1 MSKQANLRLIG
12 GFVIGAIALGLFLVV
27 MVSSLDFWK
36 NRETFVLYF
45 SSSVNNL
52 NVGAPVKWKGVP
64 VGVVTDIRIR
74 WNQDHLSADVPVFVQ
89 IDLDRLSMDLADVE
103 VLRAEVLQGMRAQL
117 QVESLISGLLFIE
130 LNYVPE
136 AGEPRYVQIEQIYPE
151 IPTVPSQFEE
161 IGAMASSIAANLQSL
176 DLNAINDELVKVLN
190 RTNYILADLNLSET
204 SGAVREAANAVAVL
218 AGSPETYA
226 TLDAFRQAATNFAN
240 LSAKLDESAGP
251 ALADLRELT
260 VQANQTLSKVSQA
273 ADRLNMVI
281 SPDSVLIYNLEV
293 ALTELSAAA
302 RAAKELSEFL
312 ERNPRALLT
321 GRRPAD

>member
-12 GFVIGAIALGLFLVV
+12 GFVLGAIALALFLIVL
-27 MVSSLDFWK
+27 VSSLDFWK

-64 VGVVTDIRIR
+64 VGAVTDIRIR

-89 IDLDRLSMDLADVE
+89 IDLDRLSIDLADAE
-103 VLRAEVLQGMRAQL
+103 VLRAEVRQGMRAKL
-117 QVESLISGLLFIE
+117 QIESLISGLLFVE
-130 LNYVPE
+130 LNYVPD
-136 AGEPRYVQIEQIYPE
+136 AGAPRYVQIDQVYPE

-161 IGAMASSIAANLQSL
+161 IGEMASSIAANLQSL
-176 DLNAINDELVKVLN
+176 DLNAINDELVRVLN
-190 RTNYILADLNLSET
+190 RTNFILEDLKLPAT
-204 SGAVREAANAVAVL
+204 SQALREAASAVSAL
-218 AGSPETYA
+218 ASSPQTYA
-226 TLDAFRQAATNFAN
+226 TLNAFHDAAVNLAR
-240 LSAKLDESAGP
+240 LSAKMDEASGP
-251 ALADLRELT
+251 VLEELLELST
-260 VQANQTLSKVSQA
+260 QANDTLMKVSQTA
-273 ADRLNMVI
+273 ERLGAII
-281 SPDSVLIYNLEV
+281 SPDSVLLYNMEV

-321 GRRPAD
+321 GRRPTD